1 MPPKVGAVKR
11 MHQGQAY
18 QYSLFLTV
26 GKTGRLDKGRLCG
39 CAIGQDFQSR
49 SCLHTIF
56 ATENDD
62 DFAGKPFRKRA
73 GNRSCRGSE
82 SAIRP
87 PAQRCAFRLQ
97 VRKNRQEL
105 PGEPVGLD

>member
-56 ATENDD
+56 ATEMMTTSPETIPKKS
-62 DFAGKPFRKRA
+62 GKP
-73 GNRSCRGSE
+73 
-82 SAIRP
+82 
-87 PAQRCAFRLQ
+87 
-97 VRKNRQEL
+97 
-105 PGEPVGLD
+105 

>member
-1 MPPKVGAVKR
+1 MNIRYPIYEGVYR
-11 MHQGQAY
+11 I
-18 QYSLFLTV
+18 LT
-26 GKTGRLDKGRLCG
+26 DKGRLCG

-105 PGEPVGLD
+105 PGEPFGLD